1 MRIIT
6 PKGELKEVVR
16 VSPVVELRSKFNGKV
31 MRKVEFAANMDVGVN
46 GLQMEYSAQSV
57 AVMST
62 NSLLIGNLRAEAV
75 RDIMHNLLEQGY
87 FDFTSLDYQY
97 KTSVDLER
105 TVFDNGKSKPYTS
118 EFTHDTGCVLGG
130 MGMNSMSPFDSMPGN
145 AFGGFGQAPI
155 ECGDNTEYWRDE
167 GEACDDQE

>member
-1 MRIIT
+1 MMRVIT
-6 PKGELKEVVR
+6 PKGKLREISL
-16 VSPVVELRSKFNGKV
+16 VSPVVEMRNRFNGKV
-31 MRKVEFAANMDVGVN
+31 SRTVAFAESMEVN
-46 GLQMEYSAQSV
+46 PTAIQLDYAGGPIMGDRTLFV
-57 AVMST
+57 
-62 NSLLIGNLRAEAV
+62 GNLKTETV

-130 MGMNSMSPFDSMPGN
+130 MGMNSMSPFNSMPGN